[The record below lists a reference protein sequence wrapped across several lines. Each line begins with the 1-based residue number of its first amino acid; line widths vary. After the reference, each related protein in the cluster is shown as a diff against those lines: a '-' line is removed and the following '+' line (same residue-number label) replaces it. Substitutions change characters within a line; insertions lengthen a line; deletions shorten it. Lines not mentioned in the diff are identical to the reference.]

1 MNRQCKGVPKFSNA
15 AEERVFWETHDSTE
29 YLDWNKTQ
37 KAVLPDLKPTT
48 KTISCVCLSICW
60 TRSRLRLMP
69 VMFPISHLSR
79 YGCRKSFAATDP
91 ASYFRFIGLLTGR
104 IGRRSFVAGADGVQ
118 PELRFG

>member
-60 TRSRLRLMP
+60 TRSRPRLMEILSNVVYGALIRRRFSDGPSSALRL
-69 VMFPISHLSR
+69 
-79 YGCRKSFAATDP
+79 
-91 ASYFRFIGLLTGR
+91 RF
-104 IGRRSFVAGADGVQ
+104 
-118 PELRFG
+118 